1 MPKIYKPRASIFEKL
16 HNFIPLNKE
25 TVVYLDLSNGGFFI
39 ETRIDLLIFITL
51 VLRNTFLQYTF
62 KIFKLSMSQ
71 LFG

>member
-39 ETRIDLLIFITL
+39 KNKDWLTYFHHFSVKVYIFA
-51 VLRNTFLQYTF
+51 VYV
-62 KIFKLSMSQ
+62 
-71 LFG
+71 